1 MFKLLITESAREQ
14 LNRLKK
20 DKNLKKKYSLVKK
33 AIKLLASNPRHIS
46 LQTHEYTSLKG
57 PNREKVFEAYI
68 EQNTPGAYRLF
79 WFYGPNKLEIT
90 IVSIIQ
96 HP

>member
-1 MFKLLITESAREQ
+1 MFELEWTEEANRNYNLLKGDASQ
-14 LNRLKK
+14 KK
-20 DKNLKKKYSLVKK
+20 RYKAAKK
-33 AIKLLASNPRHIS
+33 AIKFLAINPRHNS
-46 LQTHEYTSLKG
+46 LQTHEFTSLKG

>member
-14 LNRLKK
+14 LNRLKN

-33 AIKLLASNPRHIS
+33 AIILLASNPRHIS
-46 LQTHEYTSLKG
+46 LQTHDFTSLKG
-57 PNREKVFEAYI
+57 SNGEKVFEACI
-68 EQNTPGAYRLF
+68 EHNTPGAYRLF
-79 WFYGPNKLEIT
+79 WFYGPDKLEIT